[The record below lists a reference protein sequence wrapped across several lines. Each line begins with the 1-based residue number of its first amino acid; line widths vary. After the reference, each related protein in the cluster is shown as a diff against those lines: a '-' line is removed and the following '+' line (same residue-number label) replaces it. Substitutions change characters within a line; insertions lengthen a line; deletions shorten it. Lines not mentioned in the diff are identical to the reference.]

1 MVCPRTRARLRGEA
15 GGFSNQGGADG
26 RDDKA
31 REGHAFLEGE
41 EISTSKVVLEVRGGR
56 RVGGPAAA
64 GGGAGATKGMTDPWR
79 RPPDLP
85 PLLYTFDVDW

>member
-41 EISTSKVVLEVRGGR
+41 EISTSKVVLEV
-56 RVGGPAAA
+56 
-64 GGGAGATKGMTDPWR
+64 
-79 RPPDLP
+79 DLACTS
-85 PLLYTFDVDW
+85 LSLDIYNVWYSFI